1 MKLGCH
7 CKDLKEWVTLRIYAH
22 QHADPPLMTFALVT
36 QLYHIRILDSVS
48 ECHIDTA
55 PMERETLVSIPN
67 LILSMEL
74 PSGFKDPS

>member
-1 MKLGCH
+1 MKLGC
-7 CKDLKEWVTLRIYAH
+7 KDHKEWVTLRIYAH
-22 QHADPPLMTFALVT
+22 HVYPPLMTFALVT
-36 QLYHIRILDSVS
+36 QLYHIRILDSV
-48 ECHIDTA
+48 CHIDTA